1 MNNQVADARQTLK
14 HIILIISKVVGW
26 RDVPYDNSMIG
37 KTAVDSQPLIRQV
50 FIITGMLLLP
60 YNTLNCSVLVYG
72 ARTFM

>member
-50 FIITGMLLLP
+50 FIIMLLLL

-72 ARTFM
+72 ALTLM